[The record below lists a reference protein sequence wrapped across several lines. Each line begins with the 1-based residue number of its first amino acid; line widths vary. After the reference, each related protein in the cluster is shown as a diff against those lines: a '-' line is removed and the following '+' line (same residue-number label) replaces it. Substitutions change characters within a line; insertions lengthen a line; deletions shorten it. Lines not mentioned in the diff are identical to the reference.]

1 MLHGPGT
8 YSFKVHGAKDLPLFH
23 SVFEYDYF
31 CQMLSNIE
39 GTHLIAYV
47 LSEYQAQWIMQC
59 DRDWQ
64 DVLDDIKAASQE
76 SHFQLWHKHQS
87 LISEDAEVLFIDAEQ
102 YLVPAVMAM
111 HYWPVATKLV
121 ASPESYPWS
130 SDQFYRST
138 EIPVWLAANL
148 MLKRLVHQRFNTA
161 LRYER
166 MMEQPTDLDIKTHCH
181 RLYQALA
188 SDSKIARHLQKHR
201 QQAPLSDEA
210 CMAMRTQ
217 AEHLVNQTLGIKPS
231 DGMTETPRQRRQFH
245 QTEPLSMWLLAESGW
260 SVKQLA
266 WVFDVDQTVLQGWL
280 RSIHANHP
288 AGFLNSLKARWR
300 EDLRISA
307 PHDMNELPPGASI
320 AV

>member
-8 YSFKVHGAKDLPLFH
+8 YSFKVHGAKDQPLFH

-31 CQMLSNIE
+31 CQLLSQVE

-47 LSEYQAQWIMQC
+47 FTEHQAQWIMEC

-64 DVLDDIKAASQE
+64 DVLDDIKALSQE
-76 SHFQLWHKHQS
+76 SYFQLWHKHHQ
-87 LISEDAEVLFIDAEQ
+87 LISEEAEVVFIDAEQ
-102 YLVPAVMAM
+102 YLVQAVMAM
-111 HYWPVATKLV
+111 HYWPVSQKLV
-121 ASPESYPWS
+121 ARPEAYPWS
-130 SDQFYRST
+130 SDQHYRST
-138 EIPVWLAANL
+138 IIPDWLKADL

-166 MMEQPTDLDIKTHCH
+166 MMEQYTAVDLNSSHH
-181 RLYQALA
+181 RLYLALA
-188 SDSKIARHLQKHR
+188 SDGKIARHLQKHR
-201 QQAPLSDEA
+201 QKTPLSEEA

-217 AEHLVNQTLGIKPS
+217 AEHLVNGTLGIQPS
-231 DGMTETPRQRRQFH
+231 DGFNETPRQRRQFH
-245 QTEPLSMWLLAESGW
+245 QTEPLSMWLLSESGW

-266 WVFDVDQTVLQGWL
+266 WVFDTDETVLKAWL

-288 AGFLNSLKARWR
+288 ASFLESLKARWR

-307 PHDMNELPPGASI
+307 PQTQGELSVESSI

>member
-8 YSFKVHGAKDLPLFH
+8 YSFRVHGAKDQALFR

-31 CQMLSNIE
+31 CQLLSNIE

-47 LSEYQAQWIMQC
+47 FSEYQAQWIMEC
-59 DRDWQ
+59 ERDWQ

-76 SHFQLWHKHQS
+76 SYFQVWHKHHQQ
-87 LISEDAEVLFIDAEQ
+87 ISEDAEVIFIDAEQ

-111 HYWPVATKLV
+111 HYWPVSQKLV
-121 ASPESYPWS
+121 ARPEAYPWS
-130 SDQFYRST
+130 SDRHYRST
-138 EIPVWLAANL
+138 SAPAWLNADL

-166 MMEQPTDLDIKTHCH
+166 MMDQYTATDLSSHYH
-181 RLYQALA
+181 RLYLALA
-188 SDSKIARHLQKHR
+188 GDSKIARHLQKHR
-201 QQAPLSDEA
+201 QKTPLSEEA

-217 AEHLVNQTLGIKPS
+217 AEHLVNQTLGIQPS
-231 DGMTETPRQRRQFH
+231 DGISETPRQRRQFH

-266 WVFDVDQTVLQGWL
+266 WVFDTDETVLQAWL

-300 EDLRISA
+300 EDLRISTA
-307 PHDMNELPPGASI
+307 QNPDELSVESPI